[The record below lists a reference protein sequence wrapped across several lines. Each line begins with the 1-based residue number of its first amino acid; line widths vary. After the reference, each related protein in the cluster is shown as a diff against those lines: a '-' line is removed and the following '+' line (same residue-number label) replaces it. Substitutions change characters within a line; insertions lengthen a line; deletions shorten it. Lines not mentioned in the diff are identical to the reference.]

1 MKSNYCSTG
10 AVSRRLTVMENFV
23 SQPRKQ
29 RLFYSLEILVSFRM
43 EARLGGGW
51 MSQDRWKIVEECGV
65 RRVLQVK
72 ERRGEGQVCPGGR
85 YVLSGRGCRHLSAS
99 CVGAFRPWEVIS
111 EYENSY
117 FHRSRATCGIIQFFN
132 SFFFF
137 LTISWIFKDL
147 DLIYLFLAISK
158 IEQPFIALFI
168 FWKWYFHNFLALLY
182 FIDSWFLTVW
192 CVFCG

>member
-1 MKSNYCSTG
+1 MKSNYRSTG

-85 YVLSGRGCRHLSAS
+85 YVLSGRGCRLLSAS

-111 EYENSY
+111 AYENSY

-132 SFFFF
+132 SFFVFDNLMDFQGLRFNLPF
-137 LTISWIFKDL
+137 LGYKQNRTAFHCF
-147 DLIYLFLAISK
+147 IYFLGMVLS
-158 IEQPFIALFI
+158 
-168 FWKWYFHNFLALLY
+168 
-182 FIDSWFLTVW
+182 
-192 CVFCG
+192 

>member
-1 MKSNYCSTG
+1 MKSNYCTTG
-10 AVSRRLTVMENFV
+10 AVSMRLTVIENFV

-29 RLFYSLEILVSFRM
+29 RLFYSSEILVSFRM

-51 MSQDRWKIVEECGV
+51 MSQDSWKIVEECGV
-65 RRVLQVK
+65 RRVLQVS
-72 ERRGEGQVCPGGR
+72 EGMEGWRASLSRRAVCPGGR
-85 YVLSGRGCRHLSAS
+85 YVLSGRGCRHLSTS

-111 EYENSY
+111 AYENSY
-117 FHRSRATCGIIQFFN
+117 FQCSRATCVVSFSFN
-132 SFFFF
+132 SFF

-168 FWKWYFHNFLALLY
+168 F
-182 FIDSWFLTVW
+182 
-192 CVFCG
+192 